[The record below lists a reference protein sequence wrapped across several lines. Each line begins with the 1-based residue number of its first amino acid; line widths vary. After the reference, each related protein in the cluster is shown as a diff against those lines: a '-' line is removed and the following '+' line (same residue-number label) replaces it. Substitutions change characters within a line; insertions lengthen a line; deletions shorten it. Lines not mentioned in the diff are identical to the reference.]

1 LEYPQHHHYQ
11 SLTLL
16 LLSLLPETHH
26 QNQLA
31 AGTATKPPPK
41 SHAVTPT
48 HKFIYINLNL
58 GIGSSYLIRCTPKR
72 GQPTLYHPPLDE
84 IGEAVA
90 RQARHTFVHLGTTF
104 ADRWTPDLIVSQYLG
119 RSRTPLDD
127 FGII

>member
-104 ADRWTPDLIVSQYLG
+104 ADRWTPDLIDS
-119 RSRTPLDD
+119 
-127 FGII
+127 